1 MSNNIA
7 ITLGDP
13 GGIGPDIAVMMS
25 EKYIKSYHIIITDPQ
40 LLIESSKRLK
50 IKIIINELKD
60 INDVPIKKERSLK
73 RTTYKINK
81 KK

>member
-1 MSNNIA
+1 MSKNIA

-25 EKYIKSYHIIITDPQ
+25 EKYVKSYHVFITDPK

-50 IKIIINELKD
+50 VKIIIN
-60 INDVPIKKERSLK
+60 
-73 RTTYKINK
+73 
-81 KK
+81 